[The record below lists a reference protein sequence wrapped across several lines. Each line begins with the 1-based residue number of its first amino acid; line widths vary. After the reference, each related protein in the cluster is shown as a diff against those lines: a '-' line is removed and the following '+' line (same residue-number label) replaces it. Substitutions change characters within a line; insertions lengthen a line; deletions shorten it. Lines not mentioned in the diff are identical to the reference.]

1 MWTTAKPVT
10 VKNSGRSMRQIY
22 LFIRRQRNILTDREL
37 QSSPLSKHCGKNMP
51 DCWNRNGKPMLPTN
65 RYGLICGNCKMSRR
79 MWTIF
84 WIFLPGGKHSQTYRS
99 HDNHRL
105 FSFVFQRSQNAQPSP
120 QVAISGVWGY
130 VTNKHYCRFSGNGKS
145 AIIRNLTED
154 CIACRFVKEPTMW
167 EYRISCY

>member
-1 MWTTAKPVT
+1 MDYRKAGYS
-10 VKNSGRSMRQIY
+10 KNSGRSMRQIY